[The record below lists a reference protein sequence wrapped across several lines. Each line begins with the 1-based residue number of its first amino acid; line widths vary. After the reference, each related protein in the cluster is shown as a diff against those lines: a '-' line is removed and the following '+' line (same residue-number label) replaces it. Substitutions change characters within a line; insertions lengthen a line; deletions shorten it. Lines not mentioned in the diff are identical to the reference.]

1 MWTLVVLKSQ
11 GEHGILMTML
21 VIQWICFVNFYY
33 RSIIHSN
40 IPHYMQR
47 KFMHDYINIW
57 HVFHCSSVTLL
68 LRHRISFIF
77 SIMKILLCFNA
88 LTFLS
93 LSISVHFFIT
103 AFFRRRN
110 KKCRKE
116 MKLMSIM
123 NALVYTIAELVIIS
137 RAYIQSECLNQSQM
151 AATQTTTTAAIQ
163 LNKRINGKW
172 YCVNVLKTKW

>member
-1 MWTLVVLKSQ
+1 MDLFCEFLLQIHYPFEHTTLHAKEIHARLYQYLTCISLFKCHTSS
-11 GEHGILMTML
+11 TPS
-21 VIQWICFVNFYY
+21 N
-33 RSIIHSN
+33 IIH
-40 IPHYMQR
+40 
-47 KFMHDYINIW
+47 F
-57 HVFHCSSVTLL
+57 FHNEN
-68 LRHRISFIF
+68 FI
-77 SIMKILLCFNA
+77 MLNA

-103 AFFRRRN
+103 TFFRRRN

-163 LNKRINGKW
+163 LNKRINGK
-172 YCVNVLKTKW
+172 